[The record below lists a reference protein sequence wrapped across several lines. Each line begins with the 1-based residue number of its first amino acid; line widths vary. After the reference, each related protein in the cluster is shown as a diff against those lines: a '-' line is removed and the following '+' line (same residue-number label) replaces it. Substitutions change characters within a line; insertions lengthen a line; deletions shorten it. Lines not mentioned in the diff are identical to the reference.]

1 MPREYPRHLRVA
13 GELQRALNELLRAEV
28 KDPRLAGVTVSAVDV
43 SGDLGVARVFFSTLE
58 PDADPA
64 PALAAL
70 EKASGFLR
78 GRLGR
83 TLRLRKAPELRFR
96 HDDSAGQGFALT
108 HLIDQV
114 AAPDRQQDPDDDS
127 YDAIDDARR

>member
-13 GELQRALNELLRAEV
+13 VELQRALNELLQAEV
-28 KDPRLAGVTVSAVDV
+28 KDPRLKGITVSAVNL

-70 EKASGFLR
+70 AKASGFLR
-78 GRLGR
+78 GRIGR
-83 TLRLRKAPELRFR
+83 TLRLRKAPELRFA
-96 HDDSAGQGFALT
+96 HDESAGQGFALT
-108 HLIDQV
+108 HLIDKV
-114 AAPDRQQDPDDDS
+114 AAADGREDPENDSQGSVDDT
-127 YDAIDDARR
+127 